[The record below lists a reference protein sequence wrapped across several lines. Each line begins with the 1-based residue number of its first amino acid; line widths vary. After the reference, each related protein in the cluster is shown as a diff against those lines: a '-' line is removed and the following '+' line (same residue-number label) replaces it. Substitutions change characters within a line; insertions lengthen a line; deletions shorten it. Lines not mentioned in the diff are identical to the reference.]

1 MILGLTGTNGA
12 GKGSVVEYLVSNRGF
27 THFSVREAIVEEVLR
42 RGLELNRTNIGATG
56 TALRH
61 QYGATYFSTLFIAK
75 ARELGVENYIIESIR
90 AVAEAENIKNAGGFA
105 IAVDAPIDIRYE
117 RITGRGSD
125 TDKVSFDEFVEQE
138 QAEYISK
145 DPSDPAQMN
154 FKVVMEQTDYT
165 LINDGSF
172 GELSAKIEEMLVKL
186 NHNHASHPRKD

>member
-12 GKGSVVEYLVSNRGF
+12 GKGSVVDYLVSKKGF
-27 THFSVREAIVEEVLR
+27 AHYSVRAAIVEEVLR

-56 TALRH
+56 TDLRH
-61 QYGATYFSTLFIAK
+61 TYGAAYFSTLFMSQAK
-75 ARELGVENYIIESIR
+75 EDGVDNYVIESIR
-90 AVAEAENIKNAGGFA
+90 AVAEAENIKKAGGFA

-125 TDKVSFDEFVEQE
+125 TDKVSFEEFVEQE

-154 FKVVMEQTDYT
+154 FKVVMEQADYT
-165 LINDGSF
+165 LINDGTLD
-172 GELSAKIEEMLVKL
+172 ELGVKIEEMLIKL
-186 NHNHASHPRKD
+186 NS